1 MTVLLY
7 YAAIFVLLSA
17 ATFVIVRPDHA
28 MAELLQSSG
37 ERKRKM
43 QPFRKQGK
51 LITYAG
57 KLKNKRHSLLES
69 SSIPRPMLTLFTV
82 VCSIAGFLAGKIIY
96 NSLLVSVCVAAF
108 GSFVPILFLSLR
120 QNKAITARLERLAS
134 SMMIVS
140 NSYLMTDDLITTVE
154 QNLSL
159 LDYPEPFRDFLV
171 YVTRMDSN
179 VLTGLRR
186 MEEQVNNPYFSQWVD
201 ALVLAQSD
209 RSLKYVTV
217 AVVDS
222 FHDVIRA
229 QEDSDAAMFAVW
241 RDYLLTLILI
251 FAVPLVFKIMMNEAY
266 ITMTRSFVGQGL
278 FLLLMVAVAYSVVRA
293 VHINRPIIS

>member
-1 MTVLLY
+1 MTALMYYSAVFLLLTL
-7 YAAIFVLLSA
+7 AGFAIF
-17 ATFVIVRPDHA
+17 RPDRDFLEHVHR
-28 MAELLQSSG
+28 SG
-37 ERKRKM
+37 ERRKKM

-51 LITYAG
+51 LSIYAN
-57 KLKNKRHSLLES
+57 KLKSKRRSLLDS
-69 SSIPRPMLTLFTV
+69 SSIPKPMMLLFTV
-82 VCSIAGFLAGKIIY
+82 VCVIAGFFAGQIIY
-96 NSLLVSVCVAAF
+96 SSMLVSVCVAAF
-108 GSFVPILFLSLR
+108 GAFVPLLVLSLR
-120 QNKAITARLERLAS
+120 QNKAINARLERLAS

-154 QNLSL
+154 QNLGL
-159 LDYPEPFRDFLV
+159 LDYPEPFQDFLF

-179 VLTGLRR
+179 IIAGLRR
-186 MEEQVNNPYFSQWVD
+186 MEEQVNNPYFSQWID
-201 ALVLAQSD
+201 ALVLAQND

-222 FHDVIRA
+222 FHDVIQA

-266 ITMTRSFVGQGL
+266 ITMTRSFAGQGL
-278 FLLLMVAVAYSVVRA
+278 FLLLMAAVAYSVVRA
-293 VHINRPIIS
+293 VHINRPIVT

>member
-1 MTVLLY
+1 MTDLLY
-7 YAAIFVLLSA
+7 YAAVFILLSA
-17 ATFVIVRPDHA
+17 AGFVIVRPDHA
-28 MAELLQSSG
+28 LSELVQNSS

-51 LITYAG
+51 LSTYAN
-57 KLKNKRHSLLES
+57 KLNSKRRSLLAS
-69 SSIPRPMLTLFTV
+69 STIPKPMLLLFTV
-82 VCSIAGFLAGKIIY
+82 VCIVAGFFAGRIIY
-96 NSLLVSVCVAAF
+96 NSLLVSVCVAVF

-120 QNKAITARLERLAS
+120 QNKAITAKLERLAS

-171 YVTRMDSN
+171 YVTHMDSN
-179 VLTGLRR
+179 VIAGLRR

-201 ALVLAQSD
+201 ALALAQSD

-251 FAVPLVFKIMMNEAY
+251 FSVPLVFKIMMNEAY

-278 FLLLMVAVAYSVVRA
+278 FLLLMAAVAYSVVRA